1 MSGEL
6 SVVSTPIGNLGDV
19 TTRAAEVLAGADR
32 ILCEDTRRTRILL
45 SALGIPGRG
54 RLVSLHEHNE
64 EGRISSVV
72 AEIAGGAQ
80 VALVCD
86 AGTPGISDPGQRL
99 IAAATDAGVA
109 VTAVPGASALLA
121 ALVVSGLPTDRF
133 CMEGFVPRKGR
144 DREVVLSA
152 LAREE
157 RTAVVYEA
165 PGRLGSLLTS
175 FSEVMDPQRRI
186 CICRELTKLHEE
198 VWRGSLAEAVDR
210 WAGVEVRGEIVVVL
224 AGAEPEVVPA
234 VDDAAV
240 LAHLEASLARGLSKR
255 DAAKAAAEELGVQR
269 RRAYEAATDL
279 T

>member
-6 SVVSTPIGNLGDV
+6 AVVSTPIGNLGDV
-19 TTRAAEVLAGADR
+19 TTRAVDVLSAADQ

-54 RLVSLHEHNE
+54 RLVSRHAHNE
-64 EGRISSVV
+64 EDRIAAVV
-72 AEIAGGAQ
+72 ARIAGGAR

-99 IAAATDAGVA
+99 IAASTEAGVE

-144 DREVVLSA
+144 DREAA
-152 LAREE
+152 LAALAAEE

-165 PGRLGSLLTS
+165 PGRLGALLS
-175 FSEVMDPQRRI
+175 AFADGMDPQRQV
-186 CICRELTKLHEE
+186 CVCRELTKLHEE
-198 VWRGSLAEAVDR
+198 VWRGSLAQAVDR
-210 WAGVEVRGEIVVVL
+210 WVGVEVRGEIVVVL
-224 AGAEPEVVPA
+224 AGAEPEEVVP

-240 LAHLEASLARGLSKR
+240 LAHLEASLARGLSRR
-255 DAAKAAAEELGVQR
+255 DAAKAAADELGVQR
-269 RRAYEAATDL
+269 RRAYEAASDL
-279 T
+279 A